1 MRHSF
6 LIGNS
11 VNRLTASAAS
21 WDDVMDRIRSKAKAQ
36 KVKKNGKP
44 FSLHFEEIKNHWL
57 RTPSNTMD
65 SFREMVAQQMGELE
79 HNSFHTRLIE
89 MAVDNILTT
98 NYDYCLEAA
107 VGSQRRP
114 ANFDTQET
122 KYSLFRR
129 VICGDKSFW
138 HIHGELDHPGTI
150 MLGHDHYV
158 ESCAQIRRYTTYKDG
173 VFYKSTGKLRQR
185 FKASKVNL
193 HDGRP
198 YSWVDLLMLTN
209 LHVIGFSMD
218 YCETDMW
225 YLISYKN
232 RLQRMKRLEVVKSKI
247 HFYGFE
253 RSDNEQI
260 HKNIK
265 SLLESFGVECHSYQ
279 VGAAGYR
286 SAWEKLLKD
295 LGRNIQKP

>member
-1 MRHSF
+1 
-6 LIGNS
+6 
-11 VNRLTASAAS
+11 
-21 WDDVMDRIRSKAKAQ
+21 
-36 KVKKNGKP
+36 
-44 FSLHFEEIKNHWL
+44 
-57 RTPSNTMD
+57 MD
-65 SFREMVAQQMGELE
+65 SFREMVAQQMGELR
-79 HNSFHTRLIE
+79 HNSFHKRLTE

-107 VGSQRRP
+107 ARSQRQP
-114 ANFDTQET
+114 ANFHTEET

-129 VICGDKSFW
+129 IICGEKSFW

-173 VFYKSTGKLRQR
+173 VSYKSTGALRQR

-193 HDGRP
+193 RDGKP
-198 YSWVDLLMLTN
+198 YSWVDLLMLTH

-218 YCETDMW
+218 FSETDMW

-232 RLQRMKRLEVVKSKI
+232 RLQRTKRLELARSKI
-247 HFYGFE
+247 HFYGFK
-253 RSDNEQI
+253 RSGNDQI
-260 HKNIK
+260 YENIE
-265 SLLESFGVECHSYQ
+265 SLLESFDVECHPYE
-279 VGAAGYR
+279 VRAGGYR

-295 LGRNIQKP
+295 LEKNIETR